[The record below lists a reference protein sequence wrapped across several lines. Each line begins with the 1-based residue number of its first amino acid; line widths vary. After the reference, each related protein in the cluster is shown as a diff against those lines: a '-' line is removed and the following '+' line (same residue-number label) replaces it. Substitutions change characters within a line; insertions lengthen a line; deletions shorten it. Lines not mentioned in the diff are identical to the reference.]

1 MAAVLAPD
9 APWHKL
15 SQKEMGPAVAR
26 LIEGYKKEQSGRRDL
41 YVRNLELYENR
52 AMRGYSAYAY
62 SGSSSEQGL
71 PGTVDRLRLLRSAVS
86 TAVANIYAPQKPK
99 PQFQTLGATWATRRK
114 AYRLDRICEGVLN
127 QRQGRYQNVWTFMA
141 DKCVDTPLQ
150 GVTAIKVM
158 ADRVQK
164 RIAHKAIPTPD
175 IFTDPAEG
183 SEPNNW
189 FQREP
194 LDEATALETWPKAKK
209 AILGAAPYEW
219 FGSQPTAQRL
229 RATKMIEIQYAWRLP
244 FGPDEPGTWAVV
256 VGGEC
261 VEMGEWAAPMPPFVF
276 VIWEPHRDGP
286 WGAGIIDEGGG
297 LALDAGDLD
306 LRLSYRERIAAF
318 KTTWVPESSGV
329 NMNDVA
335 SNEAHK
341 AIKYDGPTPPTE
353 TLSVPFSPMEL
364 EYLQEKKK
372 DFWYAIGI
380 SQVSAAARREPGIES
395 GVAQRTL
402 NDTKAG
408 RQLPKGQRYEQ
419 AYVDLAHQYV
429 WRFRELAE
437 DDKDFAVTWQGKT
450 TIRSYNWAEN
460 DVEDDA
466 FDINVASSAALPHD
480 PAGRQETVQNW
491 YAAGL
496 ISQETAKQLMGQPD
510 IDAELQIENAET
522 EYVDMLIER
531 YLDAEQDTFDMY
543 EYEPPQS
550 FIFNKI
556 GALKRFASAWARAR
570 IDAAALP
577 IKERPPAEFAIGLLV
592 RWIHE
597 MDELIKG
604 PEPVAPPAGAGGP
617 MPAMTPDGL
626 PMRAPGMTPDM
637 LPPGPVPPP
646 VMAA

>member
-1 MAAVLAPD
+1 MAMVLAPD
-9 APWHKL
+9 APWHQLK
-15 SQKEMGPAVAR
+15 QKEMGVAVER
-26 LIEGYKKEQSGRRDL
+26 LVEGYKKEQSGRRKR
-41 YVRNLELYENR
+41 YVRNLELFENR
-52 AMRGYSAYAY
+52 RMRGYSAYAY
-62 SGSSSEQGL
+62 NEGE
-71 PGTVDRLRLLRSAVS
+71 TEEAAERDRLRLLRSAVS
-86 TAVANIYAPQKPK
+86 SAVANIYAPQKPK

-127 QRQGRYQNVWTFMA
+127 QRQGRFINVWTFMA
-141 DKCVDTPLQ
+141 NACVDTPLQ
-150 GVTAIKVM
+150 GVAVVKVM

-164 RIAHKAIPTPD
+164 RIAHKVIPSPD

-183 SEPNNW
+183 SEPLNW
-189 FQREP
+189 FEREP
-194 LDEATALETWPKAKK
+194 MDEATALATWPKASK
-209 AILGAAPYEW
+209 AILSATPYEW
-219 FGSQPTAQRL
+219 WDQPTAQRL
-229 RATKMIEIQYAWRLP
+229 RATKVIEVKYAWRMP
-244 FGPDEPGTWAVV
+244 FGPDEPGVWAAVIN
-256 VGGEC
+256 GEC
-261 VEMGEWAAPMPPFVF
+261 VETGEWSAPMPPFVF

-286 WGAGIIDEGGG
+286 WGAGIIDEGGS

-306 LRLSYRERIAAF
+306 LRLSYRERIASY
-318 KTTWVPESSGV
+318 KTTWVHESHGV
-329 NMNDVA
+329 NPNDVA

-341 AIKYDGPTPPTE
+341 IVKYDGNMGPPTE
-353 TLSVPFSPMEL
+353 TLSVAFSPMEM

-372 DFWYAIGI
+372 DFWDAIGI

-437 DDKDFAVTWQGKT
+437 EDKDFAVTWQGKT

-522 EYVDMLIER
+522 EYVDMLIEK
-531 YLDAEQDTFDMY
+531 YLDAEEETWNMY
-543 EYEPPQS
+543 EYEPPQG

-556 GALKRFASAWARAR
+556 GALKRFSSSWARAR
-570 IDAAALP
+570 IDCAALP
-577 IKERPPAEFAIGLLV
+577 PKERPAAEFAIGLLV

-597 MDELIKG
+597 MDALIQG
-604 PEPVAPPAGAGGP
+604 PAPAAPAGPGGP
-617 MPAMTPDGL
+617 MPAPGPDAL